1 MIRAAVLIAKFYDSI
16 GWGYIY
22 GCTHEMWSEAKQR
35 EYERKY
41 SDDPDRQN
49 SCKYGGKWV
58 GRWVT
63 DCSGLFR
70 YWFSQLGGMIA
81 HGSNSIWDN
90 WCTQKGTMS
99 EGNRTDGKP
108 LIPGTAVFTSSG
120 ERHNHIGL
128 YVGGGL
134 VIEAQGAQ
142 AGVVTSVVTAKK
154 WTHWGELKGVSY
166 EEGGEKTMTARV
178 VLPAGKSG
186 RTVNMREKPSTSS
199 PIEKQV
205 PVGSEVDLYEDQGQW
220 CRIGY
225 KGQTGYMMSDY
236 LEYGQQ
242 DETGGADLTPEELE
256 KIEKSLSG
264 IEQALKAI
272 AEWTDD
278 IGRIVGRG

>member
-1 MIRAAVLIAKFYDSI
+1 MIRASVLIAKFYDSI

-22 GCTHEMWSEAKQR
+22 GCSHEMWSEAKQR

-58 GRWVT
+58 GHWVT
-63 DCSGLFR
+63 DCSGLFH
-70 YWFSQLGGMIA
+70 YWFSQLGGKIA

-90 WCTQKGTMS
+90 WCTQKGTMVS
-99 EGNRTDGKP
+99 GARTDGKP

-120 ERHNHIGL
+120 ERHSHIGL

-142 AGVVTSVVTAKK
+142 AGVVTSVVTNKK

-166 EEGGEKTMTARV
+166 EEGGEKTMTATV

-256 KIEKSLSG
+256 KIDVCLTSIQQAVKS
-264 IEQALKAI
+264 IDKWAEQI
-272 AEWTDD
+272 GSI
-278 IGRIVGRG
+278 IGRG